1 MKIRIILV
9 DDHAI
14 VRECLCSILERCD
27 DFEVVGQAGDG
38 VGAVRLVRELAPDV
52 VVMDVGMEGMN
63 GIDATLCLASEA
75 PDVKVLMVSMH
86 NERRI
91 LEDALRAGARGF
103 VLKSAQ
109 AAELVKGIKTVAAGG
124 RYISPELGTIGGA
137 QRQPNGGGVTLEPL
151 LTEREREVLVLLASG
166 RKSKEVATIL
176 DISVKTVESHRA
188 HIMKKLGL
196 NNIADL
202 TRYALREGLL
212 TG

>member
-1 MKIRIILV
+1 MKIRIMVV

-27 DFEVVGQAGDG
+27 ELEVAGQAGDG
-38 VGAVRLVRELAPDV
+38 VEAVRMARDVVPDV

-63 GIDATLCLASEA
+63 GIDATLCLASGS
-75 PDVKVLMVSMH
+75 PGVKVLMVSMH

-91 LEDALRAGARGF
+91 LEESLRAGARGF
-103 VLKSAQ
+103 VLKSAP
-109 AAELVKGIKTVAAGG
+109 AAELIKAIKTVAAGG
-124 RYISPELGTIGGA
+124 RYISPELGAIG
-137 QRQPNGGGVTLEPL
+137 QRQPNGGEVTLEPL

-166 RKSKEVATIL
+166 RKSKEIATIL
-176 DISVKTVESHRA
+176 DISAKTVESHRA

-212 TG
+212 AS